1 MNNTSILQNQA
12 HPSVIAV
19 PPLRNEAIR
28 NLLKNRQHRSFRRWR
43 MCLRHDG
50 IKGIFSLLI
59 MLCLASSMTA
69 QQMESEYDGKPDKKK
84 NATFF
89 SNGLQ
94 SKYREDTEGAIR
106 NFEQALRFMPDDAAS
121 MYELSEQYSNA
132 GRIEEAFNMIQ
143 KAAKIE
149 PENKWYQMR
158 LGLFYR
164 NLEQYNDFIKLYEKL
179 TQKYP
184 EDPDMLSEL
193 IDAYLVTENYSK
205 ALEKMDLL
213 EQQVGEN
220 EFITEQ
226 RLQVFKRQG
235 NTKKVVSELEKLIEQ
250 NPDNIRYYG
259 LLASFY
265 AENGKIKEAIK
276 TYEKI
281 EEINPEH
288 PYINVSLLELYDM
301 TGDKD
306 KAFDELLAAIRNKN
320 LDITTKANTYDYW
333 MNKNQGA
340 SNIDEQARLCGE
352 AFVETHPDNKLGYL
366 ILGSCYFIE
375 ENAVKSKELYQKV
388 LTIDSTDFFGWQNLI
403 ISESRLNENEAV
415 RDHAVAA
422 LKYYPM
428 QPVFYWY
435 AGVANAVMENNEDA
449 ISYLEK
455 GRRYTSDKMQM
466 SEFDAFLGDIYHQQ
480 GEEDKAFDAYDR
492 TLRNNPDN
500 ALVLNN
506 YAYYLSLRG
515 ERLEEALEMA
525 IHANELV
532 PDNVYYTDTYAW
544 VLYKLGRYKE
554 AEKIMKKCLGLEK
567 NPSGANLE
575 HYGDILLKLG
585 KESEAMEY
593 WKKAQQAGGASKELD
608 QKLKH

>member
-1 MNNTSILQNQA
+1 ML
-12 HPSVIAV
+12 
-19 PPLRNEAIR
+19 
-28 NLLKNRQHRSFRRWR
+28 
-43 MCLRHDG
+43 LRHDG
-50 IKGIFSLLI
+50 KRTVFIIAILGMSLICAPLF
-59 MLCLASSMTA
+59 A

-84 NATFF
+84 NATYF

-388 LTIDSTDFFGWQNLI
+388 LAIDSTDFFGWQNLI
-403 ISESRLNENEAV
+403 VSESRLNENEAV

-435 AGVANAVMENNEDA
+435 AGVANAVMENNVDA

-480 GEEDKAFDAYDR
+480 GDEDKAFDAYDR

-525 IHANELV
+525 IRANELV